1 MTRWEEGAK
10 KWSGL
15 LDLPEDQAVPCLITF
30 VCLRYHG
37 KSFVF
42 KMAKKSGKV
51 SLWES
56 LKIGVALFRWGRA
69 LKKDPWGEQYRI
81 TKFAERWKESEDII

>member
-1 MTRWEEGAK
+1 
-10 KWSGL
+10 
-15 LDLPEDQAVPCLITF
+15 
-30 VCLRYHG
+30 
-37 KSFVF
+37 
-42 KMAKKSGKV
+42 MAKKSGKI